1 MKASE
6 WLVRATQDLPAGVT
20 ARVKADTLAHL
31 QDAGVDE
38 WTDVRPLLGRPAD
51 TAAEL
56 KRLYLRN
63 AEWLNLV
70 PRKTFWTITATW
82 LNALMWPAFLLWSLL
97 EPRSPLNTNGWLW
110 GGLTLGVT
118 VMALVLAQLPAARRR
133 LWLSPAGGLVYLTV
147 FVLMGLMPVWPGIF
161 FYLLA
166 LTVREIWRIWH
177 TDARLAR
184 TLSVEGKWI

>member
-38 WTDVRPLLGRPAD
+38 WADVRPLLGRPAD

-56 KRLYLRN
+56 KRLYLTN
-63 AEWLNLV
+63 DEWLNLV
-70 PRKTFWTITATW
+70 PKKTFWTVAAAW
-82 LNALMWPAFLLWSLL
+82 LNVLIWPTFLLWSWW
-97 EPRSPLNTNGWLW
+97 EPRVPLNANGWLW
-110 GGLTLGVT
+110 GGFAMGVT
-118 VMALVLAQLPAARRR
+118 VMAIVLGRLPAARRR
-133 LWLSPAGGLVYLTV
+133 LWLSPAVGLVYLAV
-147 FVLMGLMPVWPGIF
+147 FVLMGLLAAQPGI
-161 FYLLA
+161 LL
-166 LTVREIWRIWH
+166 LLLGLIVREIWQIWH

-184 TLSVEGKWI
+184 TLLLEGKRA